1 MSKTPTAI
9 ASSSSRKSRRAGEPL
24 RALRWL
30 DAIPLVPLIV
40 AAAALAISPPLAEP
54 HLWQKLRMLASGQAW
69 RPLDAVDFALH
80 GILPVILFLKL
91 LRRRAL
97 ARGGPR

>member
-1 MSKTPTAI
+1 M
-9 ASSSSRKSRRAGEPL
+9 
-24 RALRWL
+24 
-30 DAIPLVPLIV
+30 PLIV